1 MPPMPIDIA
10 AHLLNIAAGDVP
22 DNLQKK
28 IEWIAYNL
36 SSQTMYPNKL
46 CNVAARSLVNL
57 YPALRD
63 TSEPGHVDCHSWAEW
78 AGVTKCM
85 PTSLSRGPPLP
96 SQPQR
101 RLHGDGEEGSP
112 LFSSLPHQWVT
123 WVTGA

>member
-1 MPPMPIDIA
+1 MSSDPPSTERSPTDA
-10 AHLLNIAAGDVP
+10 EEAVCLVSHGP
-22 DNLQKK
+22 SKK
-28 IEWIAYNL
+28 I
-36 SSQTMYPNKL
+36 
-46 CNVAARSLVNL
+46 VNL
-57 YPALRD
+57 TGAWKLSDLHESPLTGGFAYLMTGND
-63 TSEPGHVDCHSWAEW
+63 LQIQVDCHSWAEW